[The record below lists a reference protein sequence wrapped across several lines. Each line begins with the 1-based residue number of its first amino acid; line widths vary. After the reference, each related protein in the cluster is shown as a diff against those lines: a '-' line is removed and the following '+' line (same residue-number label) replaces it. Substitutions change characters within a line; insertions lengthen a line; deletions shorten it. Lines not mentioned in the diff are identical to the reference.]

1 MSDSENLVE
10 QLRKSVKKNKIEI
23 AKIAVEID
31 ELLAE
36 MLKFKNNVEELER
49 YVRCYRSEA
58 GDSADSSEDARG
70 GGF

>member
-1 MSDSENLVE
+1 VSDSENLVE

-23 AKIAVEID
+23 AKIAVEIN

-36 MLKFKNNVEELER
+36 ILKFKNNVEELEQ
-49 YVRCYRSEA
+49 YVRCYRSKA
-58 GDSADSSEDARG
+58 GSSADSSEDARG

>member
-1 MSDSENLVE
+1 VSDSENLVE

-23 AKIAVEID
+23 AKQAAEID

-36 MLKFKNNVEELER
+36 MLKFKNNVEELEQ
-49 YVRCYRSEA
+49 YVRCYRSKA

-70 GGF
+70 SGF